1 MKKNKK
7 GNVQDIKKKLKGLRQ
22 QNTPVGPPVG

>member
-7 GNVQDIKKKLKGLRQ
+7 GNVQDIKKKLKGLSQ
-22 QNTPVGPPVG
+22 QNIPVGPPVG